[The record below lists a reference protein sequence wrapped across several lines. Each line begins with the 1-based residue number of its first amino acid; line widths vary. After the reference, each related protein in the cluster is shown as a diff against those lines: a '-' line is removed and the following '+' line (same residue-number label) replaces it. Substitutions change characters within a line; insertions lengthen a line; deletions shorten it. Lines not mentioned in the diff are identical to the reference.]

1 MERPCIM
8 IISDEQVV
16 TAMLKDILE
25 QEDYGVSLVADASS
39 ALKLLEEHKPDLATL
54 IIVMP
59 DQDYLCVLDIIR
71 RHSNVSVIVIARK
84 PALEALHSC
93 LAPTA
98 DDYVGTPFEIR
109 ELLPRIRA
117 RLRGSGS
124 EAATNRYSRNVAI
137 KEMTVPYLLIA
148 DRRQTGTSTD

>member
-1 MERPCIM
+1 M

-25 QEDYGVSLVADASS
+25 QEDYSVSLVADASS
-39 ALKLLEEHKPDLATL
+39 ALKLLGERKPAIATL

-59 DQDYLCVLDIIR
+59 DQDDLCVLDIIR
-71 RHSNVSVIVIARK
+71 HQSNVSVIVIARK
-84 PALEALHSC
+84 PALEALRSC
-93 LAPTA
+93 LTPTA

-109 ELLPRIRA
+109 ELLLRIRA
-117 RLRGSGS
+117 RLKGSGS
-124 EAATNRYSRNVAI
+124 EAATNRYSKNVAI

-148 DRRQTGTSTD
+148 DKRQTGTSTN